1 MSRGNRR
8 IEACLVRGRLE
19 ALARLAV
26 LIASLPILVACFPK
40 PLDLQ
45 LRDARTGEPV
55 ADVALHKHAVSLL
68 TLLPSRQDPVRSD
81 ATGAARVWVPPL
93 NTNITMLRPGYEP
106 ASIAVF
112 KRQVPASM
120 RSSEQT
126 RLVFDEIREGDVV
139 PMPLQPVT
147 RSTMR
152 VQVSDADS
160 GAPLADAEVLAGTFL
175 YLPAPGVEQGWG
187 FPDLQRLRTDTAGT
201 TDVECVSGFRNRVTA
216 RMPGRAEVFVDI
228 REDPPESI
236 SLRSR
241 PLRWKP
247 VRFEVL
253 DEKRGTPVAD
263 AWVTMDEPRRG
274 LPPDPNGFAART
286 GPDGLTPPILVP
298 DVVPLVIHIR
308 ADGHRDRREALA
320 WTALRGDDIRTVW
333 IRRKGWFE

>member
-1 MSRGNRR
+1 MPHGHPTPDRRVRGACRDATVR
-8 IEACLVRGRLE
+8 LAILVACLPF
-19 ALARLAV
+19 LA
-26 LIASLPILVACFPK
+26 ACFPK

-45 LRDARTGEPV
+45 LQDAQTGEPV
-55 ADVALHKHAVSLL
+55 AGVALHKHAVSLL
-68 TLLPSRQDPVRSD
+68 TLLPSRQEPVRSD
-81 ATGAARVWVPPL
+81 VTGAARVWVPPL

-120 RSSEQT
+120 RSGDRT
-126 RLVFDEIREGDVV
+126 RLVFEEIKEGDVV
-139 PMPLQPVT
+139 PMPLRPVT
-147 RSTMR
+147 RSPVR
-152 VQVSDADS
+152 VRVEDAAS
-160 GAPLADAEVLAGTFL
+160 GDPLVDAEVLAGTFL
-175 YLPAPGVEQGWG
+175 YLPAPGVEEGWG
-187 FPDLQRLRTDTAGT
+187 FPDLQQLRTDTNGAAG
-201 TDVECVSGFRNRVTA
+201 VECVSGFRNRVTA
-216 RMPGRAEVFVDI
+216 RMPGHAEVFMDI

-274 LPPDPNGFAART
+274 LPPDPNAFAART
-286 GPDGLTPPILVP
+286 GPNGLTPPVLIP
-298 DVVPLVIHIR
+298 DLVPLVIHIR
-308 ADGHRDRREALA
+308 APGHRDRREALE

>member
-1 MSRGNRR
+1 MPCGNRPTER
-8 IEACLVRGRLE
+8 RVVRGRLDAAVRLTLLIGSLA
-19 ALARLAV
+19 ALAG
-26 LIASLPILVACFPK
+26 CFPK

-120 RSSEQT
+120 RSGDQT
-126 RLVFDEIREGDVV
+126 RLVFDEIKEGDVV
-139 PMPLQPVT
+139 AMPLRPVT
-147 RSTMR
+147 RSPVR
-152 VQVSDADS
+152 VRVEDADS
-160 GAPLADAEVLAGTFL
+160 GAPLVDAEVLAGTFL
-175 YLPAPGVEQGWG
+175 YLPAPGVEEGWG
-187 FPDLQRLRTDTAGT
+187 FPDLQQLRTDTAGDT
-201 TDVECVSGFRNRVTA
+201 GVECVSGFRNRVTA
-216 RMPGRAEVFVDI
+216 RMPGHAEVFVDI

-253 DEKRGTPVAD
+253 DEKRGTPVPD

-274 LPPDPNGFAART
+274 LPPDPNAFAART
-286 GPDGLTPPILVP
+286 GPDGLTPPVLVP

-308 ADGHRDRREALA
+308 ADGHRDRREALE